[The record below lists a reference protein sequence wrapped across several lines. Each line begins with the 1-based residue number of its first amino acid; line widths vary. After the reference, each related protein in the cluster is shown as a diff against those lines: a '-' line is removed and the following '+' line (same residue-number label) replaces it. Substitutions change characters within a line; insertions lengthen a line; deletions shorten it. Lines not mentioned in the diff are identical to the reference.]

1 MKPRWT
7 IGGGLSA
14 LSFALTAAMY
24 RQLPDPMP
32 THFDWL
38 GHADGFIAKP
48 LGPFVLPVLG
58 LVAYAIT
65 ALVVARG
72 DRALPVLPI
81 ATAAFGL
88 FLVIITLR
96 AALGHAPELPRSAVA
111 GVSLFL
117 AVIGNYF
124 GKLRRNRWIGVRTP
138 WTLGDDE
145 VWLRTHRVAGW
156 LLVSGGAMSCALALA
171 GAPLGIAIAP
181 IGLALVAPAAYSF
194 LVYRRVRAR
203 GVQ

>member
-1 MKPRWT
+1 MKPHWT

-14 LSFALTAAMY
+14 LSFALTAAIY
-24 RQLPDPMP
+24 PRLPDPMP

-48 LGPFVLPVLG
+48 LGPFVLPMLG
-58 LVAYAIT
+58 LVVYAIT

-81 ATAAFGL
+81 ATAAFWL
-88 FLVIITLR
+88 FLVVVTLR
-96 AALGHAPELPRSAVA
+96 AALGHAPELPRSLVA
-111 GVSLFL
+111 GGSLFL

-124 GKLRRNRWIGVRTP
+124 GKLRRNHWIGVRTP

-145 VWLRTHRVAGW
+145 VWRRTHRVAGW
-156 LLVSGGAMSCALALA
+156 LMVAGGALSCTIALA
-171 GAPLGIAIAP
+171 GAPLGIALAP
-181 IGLALVAPAAYSF
+181 IGLALVGPVAYSF
-194 LVYRRVRAR
+194 LVYRRVRAT
-203 GVQ
+203 GVW